1 MNIEKV
7 LELVFKDIAGKH
19 KTITVKTPREDVT
32 KEEALAA
39 MTSVIASAVFE
50 SANGDLKE
58 VAEDPSIRTTTSEP
72 LA

>member
-7 LELVFKDIAGKH
+7 LELVFKDIAGKN
-19 KTITVKTPREDVT
+19 KTITVKAPREDVT

-39 MTSVIASAVFE
+39 MASVIAATVFK
-50 SANGDLKE
+50 SSNGDLQE

-72 LA
+72 LV

>member
-7 LELVFKDIAGKH
+7 LELVFKDIAGKN
-19 KTITVKTPREDVT
+19 KTITVKTPRDDVT

-39 MTSVIASAVFE
+39 MASIIAASAFE
-50 SANGDLKE
+50 SSSGDLIA

-72 LA
+72 LV

>member
-7 LELVFKDIAGKH
+7 LELVFKDIAGKN

-39 MTSVIASAVFE
+39 MASVITSAVFQ
-50 SANGDLKE
+50 SSNGDLKE

>member
-7 LELVFKDIAGKH
+7 LELVFKDIAGKN
-19 KTITVKTPREDVT
+19 KTITVKNPREDVT

-39 MTSVIASAVFE
+39 MASVITSAVFQ
-50 SANGDLKE
+50 SSNGDLKE
-58 VAEDPSIRTTTSEP
+58 VSEEPSIRTTTSEP